1 MAISFYKK
9 KLLIGIVWR
18 KSVMIQE
25 TVMQDYAAAI
35 PVTGMAPFE
44 NHPASID
51 FSHEELPNKRI

>member
-1 MAISFYKK
+1 
-9 KLLIGIVWR
+9 
-18 KSVMIQE
+18 MIQE